1 VTAIIDT
8 NKRELTKC
16 NHSSTHLLHSSLREV
31 LGNHVSQKGSLVNN
45 EKLRFDFSHNEPISS
60 DNIIKIENYVKME
73 ITKNSPVYTKIIDHQ
88 KAIEEGAMA
97 LFGEKYGDEVRVV
110 SMGSKEG
117 EKIFSKELCGGTHV
131 NYTGD
136 IIDFKIINQSSV
148 ASGIR
153 RLEALTNISVK
164 QFENEQIRLQQQKED
179 DNKFKINQ
187 LVKDIQKIDGNFTYS
202 NKNNDSLS
210 NQIKELRKNLDNKK
224 QNLNKENTSQNIISE
239 KINDIMFV
247 YLVADDYPPKLL
259 KQFVDDQ
266 KNKYKQKC
274 VSLIISSN
282 NNKLSIVIGATND
295 IVNNF
300 DSSKIIQEVSLLL
313 GGKGGGGRKDFAQ
326 AGGSDLTNLEDA
338 INKIRDSLNF

>member
-1 VTAIIDT
+1 
-8 NKRELTKC
+8 
-16 NHSSTHLLHSSLREV
+16 
-31 LGNHVSQKGSLVNN
+31 
-45 EKLRFDFSHNEPISS
+45 
-60 DNIIKIENYVKME
+60 M
-73 ITKNSPVYTKIIDHQ
+73 
-88 KAIEEGAMA
+88 
-97 LFGEKYGDEVRVV
+97 
-110 SMGSKEG
+110 
-117 EKIFSKELCGGTHV
+117 
-131 NYTGD
+131 
-136 IIDFKIINQSSV
+136 
-148 ASGIR
+148 
-153 RLEALTNISVK
+153 
-164 QFENEQIRLQQQKED
+164 
-179 DNKFKINQ
+179 
-187 LVKDIQKIDGNFTYS
+187 
-202 NKNNDSLS
+202 S

-313 GGKGGGGRKDFAQ
+313 GGKGGGGRKDLAQ
-326 AGGSDLTNLEDA
+326 AGGTDLTNLEDA
-338 INKIRDSLNF
+338 INKIRDNLNF